1 MAMGSGPGT
10 RRVPAAPPATLCN
23 SWSPLQDRSHAL
35 GAAGHELPLGE
46 VVCPQYHLTS
56 ARRTRVQQKSL
67 ASLVQAHAGYPF
79 QLLPC
84 LKPRELGCLLVIL
97 PHGCSKS
104 CICLW
109 TSEAGLQPPTCPC
122 CPVAPRQQAALL
134 TAPHFP
140 WGLQG
145 FYTWRNTRKHYTPLW
160 ASFIFPP
167 FTLSCEYF

>member
-1 MAMGSGPGT
+1 MTMGSGPGT

-35 GAAGHELPLGE
+35 GSAGHELPLGE

-79 QLLPC
+79 PLLPC
-84 LKPRELGCLLVIL
+84 LKPRELGCLLAVL

-109 TSEAGLQPPTCPC
+109 TSEAGLQPPAWPR
-122 CPVAPRQQAALL
+122 CPVTPWQQVALSPPRTSHGAAGFLHLEKHQEALHSPLGLL
-134 TAPHFP
+134 YISS
-140 WGLQG
+140 
-145 FYTWRNTRKHYTPLW
+145 FYSEL
-160 ASFIFPP
+160 
-167 FTLSCEYF
+167 